1 MRGIVARRRSTIHPV
16 AFPLALIIVL
26 VTVIALIGI
35 RVYRRE
41 EGRAPYLRQLADGE
55 ITVDEVPPSLQK
67 ALASPKH
74 RAALAST
81 LRKIARDAAKT
92 PRRRII
98 PNTPLTHHFR
108 EGVRSQISD
117 VADLIERPE
126 APPEA
131 VALAELLLGD
141 GASPFY
147 GEHEEPLVRELRRL
161 RAAAQS
167 TEA

>member
-1 MRGIVARRRSTIHPV
+1 MAVALV
-16 AFPLALIIVL
+16 LIIVL
-26 VTVIALIGI
+26 VTAIAVIGI

-92 PRRRII
+92 PRRRIV
-98 PNTPLTHHFR
+98 PNTPITHYFR

-117 VADLIERPE
+117 VADLIERPD

-131 VALAELLLGD
+131 VALAELLLETGRRRST
-141 GASPFY
+141 AS
-147 GEHEEPLVRELRRL
+147 GEEPLVRELRRL